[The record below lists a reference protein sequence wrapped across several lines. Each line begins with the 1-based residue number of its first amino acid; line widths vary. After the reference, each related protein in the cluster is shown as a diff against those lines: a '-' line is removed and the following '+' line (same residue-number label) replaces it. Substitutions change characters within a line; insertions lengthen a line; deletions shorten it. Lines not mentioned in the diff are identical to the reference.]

1 MIHGK
6 SDNKFVRESYKIIMY
21 ITKNLFLFIVL
32 LFIVGCSKTINVT
45 GNIKLVSNDKRMIT
59 IIAKDTILLDKVCD
73 IWFIVIIYMGITMK
87 KMYI

>member
-1 MIHGK
+1 
-6 SDNKFVRESYKIIMY
+6 
-21 ITKNLFLFIVL
+21 
-32 LFIVGCSKTINVT
+32 
-45 GNIKLVSNDKRMIT
+45 MIT